1 MFPCLPQKVYFFI
14 QSLVIQ
20 LMAEG
25 FFLSYEFYPVF
36 LENDVLQK
44 LKIFSPDENDLF
56 DFLGEVR
63 VPDWIIF
70 NQIDHQ

>member
-1 MFPCLPQKVYFFI
+1 
-14 QSLVIQ
+14 
-20 LMAEG
+20 MAEG